1 MMMYNG
7 IQPIYQI
14 KKLDTIMVIEFIT
27 KVALNKIVFFLQSLK
42 NVYTK
47 NIKRIKKFI
56 KAVVWM
62 AKTGAQWRTLPSEY
76 GDWNSVFRRF
86 NEWSKKDIWG
96 LLHQYC
102 ITDPDLESVMI
113 DSTVVRAHACAAG
126 YEKGQQETQ
135 ALGRS
140 SGGFS
145 TKVHT
150 ITDALGNPLKFLFSA
165 GQKSDVEYA
174 SELIEGMN
182 GSNILGDKGY
192 DSDAFREMIN
202 QQNCTPIIPGR
213 SNRIKPIE
221 YDKHTY
227 KERHLVECFI
237 GKIKHFRRVFSRY
250 DKSLRN
256 YASFVCFV
264 GALIW
269 LR

>member
-1 MMMYNG
+1 M
-7 IQPIYQI
+7 I
-14 KKLDTIMVIEFIT
+14 IECIT
-27 KVALNKIVFFLQSLK
+27 KVALDKIVLFLQSLK

-47 NIKRIKKFI
+47 NTKRIQKFI

-62 AKTGAQWRTLPSEY
+62 ARSGAQWRALPSEY
-76 GDWNSVFRRF
+76 GDWNTVFRRF
-86 NEWSKKDIWG
+86 NNWSKKGIWE

-126 YEKGQQETQ
+126 YEKGQEEAQ

-140 SGGFS
+140 RGGFS

-150 ITDALGNPLKFLFSA
+150 VTDALELPLRFLFSP
-165 GQKSDVEYA
+165 GQKSDIEYA
-174 SELIEGMN
+174 PELIKDLN
-182 GSNILGDKGY
+182 GSNVLGDKGY
-192 DSDAFREMIN
+192 DSDPFRDVIN

-213 SNRIKPIE
+213 SNRKEPIE

-250 DKSLRN
+250 NKSLRN

>member
-1 MMMYNG
+1 
-7 IQPIYQI
+7 
-14 KKLDTIMVIEFIT
+14 MVIKCIT
-27 KVALNKIVFFLQSLK
+27 KVALDKIVLFLQNLK

-47 NIKRIKKFI
+47 NTKRIQKFI

-62 AKTGAQWRTLPSEY
+62 ARTGAQWRALPNKY

-86 NEWSKKDIWG
+86 NEWSKKGIWV
-96 LLHQYC
+96 LLQQHC

-113 DSTVVRAHACAAG
+113 DSTVVRAHACSAG
-126 YEKGQQETQ
+126 YKKGQQEAQ

-140 SGGFS
+140 RGGFS
-145 TKVHT
+145 TKIHT

-165 GQKSDVEYA
+165 GQKSDILYA
-174 SELIEGMN
+174 PELIKGLD

-192 DSDAFREMIN
+192 DCDALRKLTVE
-202 QQNCTPIIPGR
+202 QNCTPIIPGR
-213 SNRIKPIE
+213 SNRKKPID